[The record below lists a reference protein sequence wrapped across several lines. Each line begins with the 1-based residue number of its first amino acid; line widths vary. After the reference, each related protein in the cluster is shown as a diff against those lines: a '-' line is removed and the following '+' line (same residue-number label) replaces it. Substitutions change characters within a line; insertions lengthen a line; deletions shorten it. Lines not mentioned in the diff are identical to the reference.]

1 VHNAKIKLISL
12 AVWLSLSPLASE
24 AAGLGK
30 LTVISALGE
39 PLNAE
44 VELLSTTKE
53 ELSTLNAQIA
63 PSDVFAEQGLERASI
78 LSAVR
83 VEVGKRPDGTPV
95 LRLSSA
101 QPINDPFLDML
112 LQVEWSSGRLLREY
126 TALLDP
132 PGFSGNKSAN
142 NVSQPATLLGTST
155 KPVQQGT
162 SSSDKGK
169 GKAVVPG
176 AESSAAANPDHVV
189 RKGDT
194 LHAIASQA
202 QVDGVSLEQMLVG
215 IYRANQ
221 SAFAGNMNRLKVGQ
235 ILRIPEQSELQS
247 VSKAE
252 AAKEIR
258 VQTANWNAYRS
269 KLAGMAQTSTPA
281 QEESS
286 QSASGKI
293 SAPAEDKSTKPEP
306 GPRDVVKLSKSE
318 TASTAKADADAAK
331 RLTALQEDAIA
342 RENALKEAN
351 SRVAA
356 LEKQLQ
362 DMQKLL
368 EIKNQA
374 LAEAQKGA
382 KAVPAPTP
390 PATPQT
396 QPTPAPAPTA
406 EAPKAPEA
414 AAPEMP
420 KPEAAPAPK
429 PKPKPKKIVRP
440 VPPPLPEPS
449 FVDTMLDNPLFLA
462 AGGGGLI
469 ALLGGAWMFMRNK
482 RKKGLDSFEQGI
494 LTTGGL
500 KPDTVFGNTVGGT
513 VDTGTTSFLTDFG
526 QGANAGM
533 IDTND
538 VDPIAEAE
546 VYMAYGRDAQ
556 AEEIL
561 KDAIS
566 KDSKRYEL
574 HLKLLEIFAQRK
586 DVGAFETLA
595 GELYA
600 AVGAADPLWAKAAEM
615 GRELDPTNPLYGAS
629 HAPESIIAPAAQEPM
644 DFEATMIQ
652 QAPVAQPEEVEFES
666 PKEPPTLDFSL
677 DTPASD
683 EEVAPAP
690 QAENNSLDFDLGGL
704 ELPEEPSPATPAAA
718 GQGESLP
725 DLDAALAAFGT
736 GAAETENV
744 STPEP
749 ATEASASGL
758 DFEFDLPEPAADST
772 AQLDMS
778 DLGATPG
785 ASADIEVPAANADL
799 EMPELELPALEA
811 ASAEALAPTQPEPVS
826 ELSLPELELPALNA
840 ESQLDVKQ
848 PAASAEEITA
858 VADLDLT
865 ALDAL
870 EAGPAVASAAEILT
884 FEFSTEPEPGVEEVT
899 LSQPETEAAPETT
912 VESSAFDLDLSGFDL
927 PQSSEVEEIQVE
939 SPKQAAGEE
948 GSGLDFN
955 FDIDLGDL
963 DTPAPAAAPAANS
976 DEMPDLDLAGISLD
990 VAAEASAPAN
1000 DSGNAPAPAAAESP
1014 DVDTKLDLVTAYI
1027 DMGDNEGARELLEE
1041 VLKEGGPGQR
1051 ERAQKLI
1058 ASLG

>member
-1 VHNAKIKLISL
+1 M
-12 AVWLSLSPLASE
+12 
-24 AAGLGK
+24 
-30 LTVISALGE
+30 ISALGE

-53 ELSTLNAQIA
+53 ELDDLNAQIA

-83 VEVGKRPDGTPV
+83 VEIGKRPDGKPV
-95 LRLSSA
+95 LRLTST

-112 LQVEWSSGRLLREY
+112 LQVEWPSGRLLREY

-132 PGFSGNKSAN
+132 PGFSSNKSAN
-142 NVSQPATLLGTST
+142 NPSQPATLPGTSA
-155 KPVQQGT
+155 KPVQQEV
-162 SSSDKGK
+162 SAADKGK
-169 GKAVVPG
+169 GKTVTASADNG
-176 AESSAAANPDHVV
+176 ASSSDHVV

-194 LHAIASQA
+194 LHAIANQS

-221 SAFAGNMNRLKVGQ
+221 NAFAGNMNRLKVGQ

-269 KLAGMAQTSTPA
+269 KLAGMAQTSAPA

-293 SAPAEDKSTKPEP
+293 SAPAEDKSTKPAP
-306 GPRDVVKLSKSE
+306 GPHDVVKLSKSE
-318 TASTAKADADAAK
+318 AASTAKADADAAK

-382 KAVPAPTP
+382 KATPEPTP
-390 PATPQT
+390 PAPPQA
-396 QPTPAPAPTA
+396 QPAPAPTPVA
-406 EAPKAPEA
+406 EAPKTPEA
-414 AAPEMP
+414 ATPGAP

-429 PKPKPKKIVRP
+429 PKKIVRP
-440 VPPPLPEPS
+440 APPPLPEPS
-449 FVDTMLDNPLFLA
+449 LVDTMLDNPLFLA

-469 ALLGGAWMFMRNK
+469 ALLGGAWVFMRNK

-574 HLKLLEIFAQRK
+574 HVKLLEIFAQRK

-615 GRELDPTNPLYGAS
+615 GRELDPSNPLYGS
-629 HAPESIIAPAAQEPM
+629 SNAPEASIAAAAQEPV

-652 QAPVAQPEEVEFES
+652 QAPVAQPEEVEFAA

-677 DTPASD
+677 DAPAA
-683 EEVAPAP
+683 EAAPAP
-690 QAENNSLDFDLGGL
+690 QAESNSLDFDLGGL
-704 ELPEEPSPATPAAA
+704 DLPEESAPVATAATA
-718 GQGESLP
+718 PEESLP
-725 DLDAALAAFGT
+725 DLDASLAAFGAS
-736 GAAETENV
+736 AAEAENI
-744 STPEP
+744 SAPEP
-749 ATEASASGL
+749 AVEAQSSGL
-758 DFEFDLPEPAADST
+758 DFEFDLPEPVADTT

-778 DLGATPG
+778 DLESDKSATADVDST
-785 ASADIEVPAANADL
+785 ASIPDL
-799 EMPELELPALEA
+799 EMPELEMPALESSTPDTA
-811 ASAEALAPTQPEPVS
+811 ASAKPEPVS
-826 ELSLPELELPALNA
+826 ELSLPEFELPAM
-840 ESQLDVKQ
+840 DGQ
-848 PAASAEEITA
+848 PDLGAPSASVMEEAT

-865 ALDAL
+865 ALDSL
-870 EAGPAVASAAEILT
+870 EAAPVATPVADTPT
-884 FEFSTEPEPGVEEVT
+884 FEFPTEPEAGVEEVT
-899 LSQPETEAAPETT
+899 LAQPETDAAPE
-912 VESSAFDLDLSGFDL
+912 VVADSSAFDLDLSGFDL

-939 SPKQAAGEE
+939 SPKPAAGEE
-948 GSGLDFN
+948 GNGLDFN

-963 DTPAPAAAPAANS
+963 DTPDPASAPASNAT
-976 DEMPDLDLAGISLD
+976 EMPDLDLAGISLD
-990 VAAEASAPAN
+990 VA
-1000 DSGNAPAPAAAESP
+1000 DDAPAAVSDSANVPTAESP